1 MNSVYIIG
9 NGYIG
14 SYIVANKPKSVE
26 FIGVC
31 RSDKNNC
38 DENIRLDISQETRS
52 LMNLINK
59 KSDVVY
65 LAPPQQNG
73 TVDMVLQNFLA
84 NINKENINHLVY
96 ISTSGVY
103 GDRNDSLVDE
113 SANVNPL
120 TDRAKRRVNAESQI
134 KKSGLKYTILRVPGI
149 YGKGRLPLK
158 RIKERLPLI
167 KKEICK
173 HTNLI
178 HANDLAKV
186 IIMSIGNTDVV
197 NLTINVSD
205 GTAIK
210 TTAYYLY
217 IYDQLGLEYPDFID
231 YEAARKEYDPKRM
244 SFLNESRI
252 LDTTLMNKIFPDI
265 IEFTDI
271 KKGIR
276 DSLEN

>member
-1 MNSVYIIG
+1 MNRVYIIG

-14 SYIVANKPKSVE
+14 DYMAANKPENVQ
-26 FIGVC
+26 FVGVC

-38 DENIRLDISQETRS
+38 HKNIRLDISKDNQA
-52 LMNLINK
+52 LMNLIDK
-59 KSDVVY
+59 KSYVVY
-65 LAPPQQNG
+65 LTPPQQNG
-73 TVDMVLQNFLA
+73 NTDTVLKNFLS
-84 NINKENINHLVY
+84 NINKENINHIVY

-103 GDRNDSLVDE
+103 GDKKDGLVDE
-113 SANVNPL
+113 GAMVDPL
-120 TDRAKRRVNAESQI
+120 TERAMRRVNAESQI
-134 KKSGLKYTILRVPGI
+134 KKSGLRYTILRVPGI

-167 KKEICK
+167 KEKICK

-178 HANDLAKV
+178 HANDLAKI
-186 IIMSIGNTDVV
+186 IIMCIDNADV
-197 NLTINVSD
+197 NGLTINVSD

-231 YEAARKEYDPKRM
+231 YETANEKYDTKRL

-252 LDTTLMNKIFPDI
+252 LDTSLMNKIFPDV
-265 IEFTDI
+265 IEFKDI
-271 KKGIR
+271 KEGIR
-276 DSLEN
+276 DSLEI